1 MTCRSYLQAY
11 ETIRG
16 ITGIGEGNGPMIAMH
31 DGFAGVSNWA
41 GFLAGS
47 DRIALGTSSRW
58 LIAERN

>member
-1 MTCRSYLQAY
+1 MTRRSYLQAY

-47 DRIALGTSSRW
+47 DRIALGTPPG
-58 LIAERN
+58 